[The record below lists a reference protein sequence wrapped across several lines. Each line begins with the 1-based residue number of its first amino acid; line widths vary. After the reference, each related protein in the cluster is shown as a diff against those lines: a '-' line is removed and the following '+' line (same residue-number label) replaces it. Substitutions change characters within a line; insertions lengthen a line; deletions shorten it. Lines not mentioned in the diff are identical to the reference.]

1 MFGRTVCMSIA
12 LASTLAVGA
21 AAQNTGGP
29 MRDRMID
36 AAANS
41 MVQQIQ
47 TSSCASFASMLQSRK
62 SGGGGG
68 RRSTGSMIK
77 QNPAARA
84 RFVNRVAGPLVNK
97 MIDCDMLPSS

>member
-1 MFGRTVCMSIA
+1 MSIA
-12 LASTLAVGA
+12 LACALVVGA
-21 AAQNTGGP
+21 AAQSTGGP

-47 TSSCASFASMLQSRK
+47 SSSCASFASMLQSRK
-62 SGGGGG
+62 GGG
-68 RRSTGSMIK
+68 STSRKNSMIK

-84 RFVNRVAGPLVNK
+84 RFVNRVAGPLLNK
-97 MIDCDMLPSS
+97 MIDCDMLPPS

>member
-1 MFGRTVCMSIA
+1 
-12 LASTLAVGA
+12 
-21 AAQNTGGP
+21 
-29 MRDRMID
+29 MID

-62 SGGGGG
+62 SGGGQ
-68 RRSTGSMIK
+68 RRSGGNMIK